1 MDGIERC
8 IDDEIP
14 FDVPETWAWARLGSI
29 GTFIRG
35 GGITRSDVQS
45 SGVPCVRYGEIYT
58 TYNITMTKAVSFVS
72 EELAQRSKPVV
83 YGDLLF
89 TLTGENKEE
98 IGKAVAF
105 LGEEKTVIG
114 GDLATFTYHNQNPVY
129 LSYLLNSPYTIQ
141 QKKLLGTGDIIVH
154 ISCVKLSSILVPI
167 PPLTEQ
173 LRIVDRI
180 EKLSQNVNAL

>member
-35 GGITRSDVQS
+35 SGIKRSDVQS

-58 TYNITMTKAVSFVS
+58 TYNITMTKAISFIS
-72 EELAQRSKPVV
+72 EELAQQSKPVV
-83 YGDLLF
+83 YGDLLL

-154 ISCVKLSSILVPI
+154 ISSVKLASLLVPL

-173 LRIVDRI
+173 LRIVDCI
-180 EKLSQNVNAL
+180 EKLSQNVNSL